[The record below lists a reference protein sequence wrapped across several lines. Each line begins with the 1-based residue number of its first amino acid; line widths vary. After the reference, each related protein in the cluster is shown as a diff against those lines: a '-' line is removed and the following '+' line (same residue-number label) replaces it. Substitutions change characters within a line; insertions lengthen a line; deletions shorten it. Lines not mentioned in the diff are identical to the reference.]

1 LQIEKS
7 LPAPPTVGTGAGRK
21 ELQILQIQSE
31 ISNLRFEI
39 LSMPPRTLFPFPS
52 RGNLK

>member
-21 ELQILQIQSE
+21 ELQIFQIQSE
-31 ISNLRFEI
+31 ISNLKFEM
-39 LSMPPRTLFPFPS
+39 LSALPETT
-52 RGNLK
+52 